1 MKLSSATAL
10 ASFAIHGAL
19 ATTKAGGSDYNDT
32 GSTNGFISVTQT
44 QVPARNVRSE
54 PLAEP
59 LSSLKPDEMDER
71 NTTVASTGQPRH
83 FARYTE
89 PRAEHSSSIRQ
100 EDVLQEIHAKAQA
113 EPTSTTNT
121 TTEPEENKRD
131 VQAIRTLFITPTPST
146 LTITPTPSD
155 SDSDSTLTYTLPA
168 TTQNITI
175 TPTATPTTATPTP
188 KKFYKQQQ
196 LLTETCQPD
205 YVERCRLL
213 PNTAWWPAGGKE
225 CFCILESHA
234 PPLPQVPQGDE
245 GLWKNFIK
253 IRHVP
258 LPVQATI
265 LPDGRREGTPEKA
278 WWIWAHREKSWWE
291 EEQGGGS

>member
-10 ASFAIHGAL
+10 ASYAIHGAL

-59 LSSLKPDEMDER
+59 LSSLKPDEMDDR
-71 NTTVASTGQPRH
+71 NTTVASTVQPRH

-89 PRAEHSSSIRQ
+89 PRAKHSSSIRQ
-100 EDVLQEIHAKAQA
+100 EDVLQEIHAKAQ
-113 EPTSTTNT
+113 P
-121 TTEPEENKRD
+121 EPEENKRD

-175 TPTATPTTATPTP
+175 TPTATPTPQ
-188 KKFYKQQQ
+188 KFYKQQQ

-225 CFCILESHA
+225 CFCILNSYA